1 MMSQRAI
8 SVFGIFLK
16 EHKTLFPSRR
26 ISTLEIGMFK
36 ATKIKV
42 METESKNSSSDLLY
56 VIVKKK
62 KQKPSLTP

>member
-1 MMSQRAI
+1 M
-8 SVFGIFLK
+8 
-16 EHKTLFPSRR
+16 FPSRR

-56 VIVKKK
+56 VTVKKEH
-62 KQKPSLTP
+62 PHL